1 MREFTRANQLL
12 LEQRAEAGDLLQE
25 THTIQHFCY
34 FNDRIKSLAAEAAF
48 HVAGFDTSAIHRPL
62 KSQIIVSHSSKI
74 DQVTLDYV
82 CEEISLITER
92 YSGEYAGWDSP
103 IIRIAS

>member
-12 LEQRAEAGDLLQE
+12 LEQRELAGDLLQE
-25 THTIQHFCY
+25 PHEIHHFCY
-34 FNDRIKSLAAEAAF
+34 FSDRMKSTAAEAAF
-48 HVAGFDTSAIHRPL
+48 HVAGFETQAIHRPL
-62 KSQIIVSHSSKI
+62 KSQIIVTHSSKI

-92 YSGEYAGWDSP
+92 YQGEYAGWDAP